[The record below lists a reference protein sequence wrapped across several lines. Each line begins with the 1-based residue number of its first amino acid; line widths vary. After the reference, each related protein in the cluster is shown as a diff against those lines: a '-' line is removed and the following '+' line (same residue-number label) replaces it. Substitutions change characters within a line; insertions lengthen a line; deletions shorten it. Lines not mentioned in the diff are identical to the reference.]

1 MLETTLGSVE
11 RAMNKTGFL
20 FGMPEAQFLQWQI
33 GDQNLTAQSC
43 SENQMRQYMQRA
55 QHSVWPT

>member
-43 SENQMRQYMQRA
+43 SENQMR
-55 QHSVWPT
+55 